1 MCQGVAAARS
11 VRPIQTSGF
20 KQNTEDQAEGKFVG
34 YVLTEAGGAVSLWS
48 CPDTATDSQGGL
60 QRKLCQSSRRLH
72 VGANRTLTLFTL

>member
-34 YVLTEAGGAVSLWS
+34 YVLNEAGGPVSLWS
-48 CPDTATDSQGGL
+48 CPDTATD
-60 QRKLCQSSRRLH
+60 CQSTRRLH